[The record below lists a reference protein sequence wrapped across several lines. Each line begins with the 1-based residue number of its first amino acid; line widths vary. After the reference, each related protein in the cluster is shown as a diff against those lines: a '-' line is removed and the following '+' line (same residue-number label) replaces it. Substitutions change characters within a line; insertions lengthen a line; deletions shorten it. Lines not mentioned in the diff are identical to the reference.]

1 MRMTRRLPGSR
12 HPDSFYNTCQI
23 VMAEHGGIL
32 RPDVVVK
39 YTPQQLAV
47 VPQPEH
53 QLHGRRRQHRRRR
66 KRRLRRRCRPQSR
79 ITNTASAVR
88 SVLAGCSTAH
98 AAARIC
104 RRTRVLRTAPL
115 CRNAASVCG
124 ARGGGRRR
132 GILLSATLL
141 SAMLLSVLR
150 SCNQV
155 PAGLGHGA
163 SGGSGRRRRRSRL
176 LLPGIAA
183 RRNFLKG
190 GQAAGSR
197 RLTRRSQHSL
207 EVWQTCGRSTSC
219 WNAPSFH

>member
-1 MRMTRRLPGSR
+1 MPRRLPGSR
-12 HPDSFYNTCQI
+12 HTESFCNSCQI

-32 RPDVVVK
+32 CPDVVVR

-66 KRRLRRRCRPQSR
+66 KRCLRRCKLQSR
-79 ITNTASAVR
+79 RVSNTASAIR
-88 SVLAGCSTAH
+88 SVLARCSTAH

-104 RRTRVLRTAPL
+104 RRTRALRTAPL
-115 CRNAASVCG
+115 CRNA

-132 GILLSATLL
+132 GILLPATLL

-163 SGGSGRRRRRSRL
+163 SSGSGRRRRRSRP

-219 WNAPSFH
+219 CNAPSFH